1 MASAKAKVL
10 MALTRF
16 APESLA
22 RSTKAQGK
30 ANSTREMS
38 IEDAPLV
45 GDAAVFSEEDGCA
58 HYFAYG
64 LRVRSELALPELVES
79 GGAADVNIRFGSV
92 GYAATNAPENGL
104 LWATEDEACISFAE
118 IGSFLVRGGREI
130 VVDPVPGEDER
141 WVRNAVL
148 GPALG
153 ALLYQR
159 GWLTLHASATS
170 VDGEV
175 VAFMADQR
183 WGKSTMAAAMCAH
196 GHRLVADD
204 ITAIENDG
212 GRPTVSPGFP
222 LLKLW
227 PEAAAAVGENPAALL
242 EIMPDVHKRG
252 LRTRRES
259 STESLPLGCIY
270 VLDHGDTPEIEPL
283 PAQEALIEVIR
294 NTYGRRLFQAVRTG
308 PHLHQCADVVN
319 SVPVRRLKRP
329 YSLAVLPDVVR
340 LVEEDFAKNR

>member
-1 MASAKAKVL
+1 M
-10 MALTRF
+10 R
-16 APESLA
+16 
-22 RSTKAQGK
+22 
-30 ANSTREMS
+30 
-38 IEDAPLV
+38 IEDAPAA
-45 GDAAVFSEEDGCA
+45 GDAAVFFKEDGCA

-64 LRVRSELALPELVES
+64 LRIRSELALPELADSE
-79 GGAADVNIRFGSV
+79 GAADVTIRFGSV
-92 GYAATNAPENGL
+92 DCSETDAPESGL
-104 LWATEDEACISFAE
+104 LWATEDEVCLSFAE
-118 IGSFLVRGGREI
+118 IGSFLIRGGREI
-130 VVDPVPGEDER
+130 VVDPAPGEDER

-148 GPALG
+148 GPAIG

-170 VDGEV
+170 VGGAA

-204 ITAIENDG
+204 ITAIKNDG
-212 GRPTVSPGFP
+212 SRLIVSPGYP

-242 EIMPDVHKRG
+242 EIMPNVHKRG
-252 LRTRRES
+252 LRTRRDS

-270 VLDHGDTPEIEPL
+270 VLGHGEAPEIEPL
-283 PAQEALIEVIR
+283 RPQEALIEVIR

-308 PHLHQCADVVN
+308 SHLRQCADVIN
-319 SVPVRRLKRP
+319 GVPVRRLKRP
-329 YSLAVLPDVVR
+329 YSLAALPDVVR
-340 LVEEDFAKNR
+340 LVEADLGQIC

>member
-1 MASAKAKVL
+1 LVARNIKARGNTD
-10 MALTRF
+10 ATRDI
-16 APESLA
+16 
-22 RSTKAQGK
+22 R
-30 ANSTREMS
+30 

-45 GDAAVFSEEDGCA
+45 GDAAVFFEEDGCA

-64 LRVRSELALPELVES
+64 LRIRSELALPELAES
-79 GGAADVNIRFGSV
+79 GSAADVTIRFGSV
-92 GYAATNAPENGL
+92 DHSQMGLPEDGL
-104 LWATEDEACISFAE
+104 LWATEDEACISFAG

-130 VVDPVPGEDER
+130 VVDPAPGEDER

-148 GPALG
+148 GPVMG

-170 VDGEV
+170 SGGAA

-196 GHRLVADD
+196 GHHLVADD
-204 ITAIENDG
+204 ITAVKNDG
-212 GRPTVSPGFP
+212 DRPIVSPGYP

-242 EIMPDVHKRG
+242 EIMPNVHKRG
-252 LRTRRES
+252 LRARRES
-259 STESLPLGCIY
+259 SPEPLPLGCIY
-270 VLDHGDTPEIEPL
+270 VLDQGDAPEIEPL
-283 PAQEALIEVIR
+283 RSQEALIEVVR

-308 PHLHQCADVVN
+308 SHLHQCADVIN

-329 YSLAVLPDVVR
+329 YSLTALSDVVR
-340 LVEEDFAKNR
+340 LVEEDLAQIASDVRQ